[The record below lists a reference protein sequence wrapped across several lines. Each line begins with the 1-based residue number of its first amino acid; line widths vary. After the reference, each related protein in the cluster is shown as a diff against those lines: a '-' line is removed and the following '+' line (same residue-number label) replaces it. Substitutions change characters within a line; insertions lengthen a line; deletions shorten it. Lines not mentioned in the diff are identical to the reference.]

1 MTTVLATPS
10 LDVPSPDA
18 PSPDA
23 PSPDAPSP
31 DAPSPDAAGSS
42 RRTAVLVGVL
52 GVVILL
58 AGILLRGRAVVGI
71 GLLFLVFV
79 PLEKAT
85 ALRRQKVFRRGWLTD
100 VTHILVNNT
109 VSTIVGVGIAIVM
122 AIPLLWLRPLDLEG
136 ELPTAASIA
145 LAAVIVLL
153 GSYWGHRLSHTV
165 PFLWRFHAVHHSI
178 EEMDWLAA
186 GRLHP
191 FDQAFTQACFLAPLI
206 VLGYGAGVFGG
217 AAVFLTALA
226 IFQHANTRLRFP
238 GIRWVINTPQWHHWH
253 HSSHEEARD
262 KNFGLP
268 VVDKIFGTAYL
279 PKRTY
284 ATEFGISDPVPEA
297 SYVRQMAYPFTN
309 AARVTPT

>member
-1 MTTVLATPS
+1 MTTISTTPS
-10 LDVPSPDA
+10 A
-18 PSPDA
+18 PA
-23 PSPDAPSP
+23 PTGSGATRR
-31 DAPSPDAAGSS
+31 AGI
-42 RRTAVLVGVL
+42 AIGLLGAVVLV
-52 GVVILL
+52 

-79 PLEKAT
+79 PLEKLT

-109 VSTIVGVGIAIVM
+109 ISTIVGIALAVVM
-122 AIPLLWLRPLDLEG
+122 AIPLIWLRPLDLEG
-136 ELPTAASIA
+136 QLPTSVSV
-145 LAAVIVLL
+145 AVAVAVVLL

-178 EEMDWLAA
+178 EEMDWLAS

-206 VLGYGAGVFGG
+206 VLGYGGGVFGG

-253 HSSHEEARD
+253 HSSHAEARD
-262 KNFGLP
+262 RNFGVP
-268 VVDKIFGTAYL
+268 IVDKIFGTAYM
-279 PKRTY
+279 PKHSY
-284 ATEFGISDPVPEA
+284 ATDFGISDPVPEA
-297 SYVRQMAYPFTN
+297 SYVRQMAYPFTK
-309 AARVTPT
+309 AARIAAA